1 MNENVKKRFNCLL
14 DELIRLR
21 EQEKVGRLLAT
32 KRTEQL
38 KERLVTLFVEECGV
52 ALNPMLRDMISR
64 GTALD
69 LIKMYF
75 EVGGKQ

>member
-1 MNENVKKRFNCLL
+1 MSLL
-14 DELIRLR
+14 TAEPFLLMKSAILIFGCRSTSS
-21 EQEKVGRLLAT
+21 GFC
-32 KRTEQL
+32 RTEQL

-52 ALNPMLRDMISR
+52 ALKPMLRDMISR

-75 EVGGKQ
+75 EVGVKK